1 MMTGEDFDLELDEL
15 LSAEDFLQYFK
26 VDHDP
31 KVVQVNRLHILQ
43 RFHDYLADVEDVPAD
58 TDGRWALHADLL
70 ADAYQDFVASDALTE
85 KVFRDLPFLRA
96 KKPFPGTSLHSDCPQ
111 STPPRLARRSAGP

>member
-1 MMTGEDFDLELDEL
+1 MTGEDFDLDLDEL
-15 LSAEDFLQYFK
+15 SSAEDFLQYFK
-26 VDHDP
+26 VDYDP

-70 ADAYQDFVASDALTE
+70 AGAYQDFVTSDALTE
-85 KVFRDLPFLRA
+85 KVFRVFHAHEPRNTTVSLADLANQISHAF
-96 KKPFPGTSLHSDCPQ
+96 F
-111 STPPRLARRSAGP
+111 